1 MIKHLIVSSSVLR
14 FTFHLL
20 NDNLFFLKGN
30 NMRLITKRSGIEIWA
45 QFDQTAQVYEL
56 FFDNEGQTYTGWAVD
71 SIKDALAASTYII
84 QEQLS

>member
-1 MIKHLIVSSSVLR
+1 
-14 FTFHLL
+14 
-20 NDNLFFLKGN
+20 
-30 NMRLITKRSGIEIWA
+30 MRLITKQGRIEIWA

-71 SIKDALAASTYII
+71 SIKDALAASKYII